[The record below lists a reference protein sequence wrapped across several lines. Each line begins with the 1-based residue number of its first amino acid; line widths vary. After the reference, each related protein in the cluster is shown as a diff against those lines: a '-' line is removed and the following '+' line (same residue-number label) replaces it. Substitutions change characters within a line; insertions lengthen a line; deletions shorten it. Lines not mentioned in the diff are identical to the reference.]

1 MCGCLGICTCPAH
14 SAVSASQALAARRAA
29 IPVGSDISGTLVRQL
44 SPPPEQRP
52 DRHRATSSPRRS
64 GALIGSGAP
73 DAVGARNGSQR
84 IQPPSDVARPDQI
97 LLAGQWLPIRLS
109 PTMTDARIRSGRP
122 AGVHWD
128 TVCITEGE
136 GLYACHR
143 AGYSLVYGPAGP
155 ARRERRS
162 DTPARGTP
170 SQACPGTTTDRKL
183 VPPQVH
189 RSVLPKPGTP
199 CRPTHPAGMRALPGG
214 PADRQQGSGDLAMQ
228 RSGNDEAGR
237 GLSPVGDGGRGLGP

>member
-1 MCGCLGICTCPAH
+1 MRRSSSPNARVGRVLSVRAPTIMAAKADLTVAAIVVNTQGSAKVCEGGTPSFRMCGCLGICTCPAH
-14 SAVSASQALAARRAA
+14 SAVSASQALATRRVAQSA
-29 IPVGSDISGTLVRQL
+29 C
-44 SPPPEQRP
+44 
-52 DRHRATSSPRRS
+52 RRS
-64 GALIGSGAP
+64 LGHGLYHG
-73 DAVGARNGSQR
+73 
-84 IQPPSDVARPDQI
+84 
-97 LLAGQWLPIRLS
+97 
-109 PTMTDARIRSGRP
+109 GR
-122 AGVHWD
+122 
-128 TVCITEGE
+128 

-199 CRPTHPAGMRALPGG
+199 CRPTHLAGMRAPRGG
-214 PADRQQGSGDLAMQ
+214 PADRQQGSG
-228 RSGNDEAGR
+228 G
-237 GLSPVGDGGRGLGP
+237 PGDAEERQ